1 MYRDIPRTN
10 GMTEATVYGLD
21 ETQQAINSRD
31 NADVL
36 QADSA
41 VNGEQ
46 PEALVAAVSFGT
58 LLLIL
63 LGYALQ
69 TWL

>member
-21 ETQQAINSRD
+21 QIQQAINGTD
-31 NADVL
+31 QADFL
-36 QADSA
+36 HADSA
-41 VNGEQ
+41 VKGEQ
-46 PEALVAAVSFGT
+46 PEALVAAVSFGM